1 MAGIV
6 RCLFQCLFSSRMNR
20 TRMCMNAMRCI
31 CGTPRR
37 CLAPEEVIEGFIFA
51 GTGVME
57 SWKSPSYWLSVPRAS
72 QPSPAGKVSHAKL
85 GGESAGLSQLLI
97 WAAAAAATEDRAG
110 GASRARRQ
118 EEKSYCSWSCRLCG
132 FLGLVRPARPLP
144 VLPNPHNRPRL

>member
-6 RCLFQCLFSSRMNR
+6 RCLFQCLFSSRMDR

-57 SWKSPSYWLSVPRAS
+57 SWKSPCRSLDSNLGCLFTARA
-72 QPSPAGKVSHAKL
+72 VSSL
-85 GGESAGLSQLLI
+85 
-97 WAAAAAATEDRAG
+97 
-110 GASRARRQ
+110 
-118 EEKSYCSWSCRLCG
+118 
-132 FLGLVRPARPLP
+132 
-144 VLPNPHNRPRL
+144 N